1 MTAFILSSAIAFALY
16 ELLALT
22 QWPPARTEF
31 HFYQGTI
38 TLTEAA
44 AAIVL
49 KSIRT
54 LIVVVI
60 LLLVLTIHN
69 FTSSAGVLAKYE
81 VNIVFGFV
89 FGPLFAIWINSVVV
103 HSAEE
108 DLTRG
113 QIFAAIALV
122 LLFFLGAVGNE
133 TSGLIRQ
140 YARNLSSL
148 KIAGTEL
155 SFTSNERNDRSRLN
169 ATGIAGTSATYVAGG
184 SQGLQNVA
192 ALDVIVQRDRD
203 YLTKVLAPK
212 GTDVPAGDLERAGEF
227 ATASIA
233 PPLSCLLSW
242 FQQTGDSRPVDK
254 YLTGYTD
261 AFRQLEAINT
271 QMNLPTTVDERK
283 MQETRLNEITS
294 DFVRNGLTMALDV
307 ALSTTQKDVLKA
319 CGKWFEVYCPPDN
332 KPAADKPDS
341 GVPLQQCLRSELKQ
355 FADPSVWPKTG
366 KVGERIASL
375 TTGLKEFVTPQG
387 SVDTRGLEMLPY
399 FAIGRASLMAQLGQ
413 HEAAA
418 AILDGW
424 LQRRAVEN
432 GLAEKQKA
440 FTSNPIL
447 KIKDD
452 WFALRVRAMLI
463 SYVEE
468 WLGDKETNA
477 ASVVQTEHLENLRA
491 TRDGFKSRLLKA
503 DFFNELDKSC
513 RPRCE
518 PVFRRPAECNSD
530 QPSERLALW
539 RKLYSSYITMEYTY
553 IHRALGHPDYQAKF
567 AESVNDEARR
577 LVNYDLSCG
586 IDQPRPEVIYGQSLL
601 GFVENALS
609 YSRVRAGVDSE
620 DAQIKRLDE
629 AERAAKFG
637 LEIVE
642 AAAAEDQERTGKPY
656 LERIAPSFAVQVQEQ
671 LKMQLKRIRQAQKNV
686 AE

>member
-1 MTAFILSSAIAFALY
+1 MAAGQDGISFLPGNHHSHRGRRRNRAQIHPHPDRRRHSAVGPDYSQCHLVGRCAGEIRGQHRLRLCVRSAVCDLDQQRRRPQRRRRFDARPDFRRHRAGAAVLPRRGRERDFRVDQAIRAQPEFAENRRHRTVVHFERAKRAQPSQRDGDRRDQRNLCGRGFAGIAKRGGTRCHCSKRPRLS
-16 ELLALT
+16 
-22 QWPPARTEF
+22 
-31 HFYQGTI
+31 YQ
-38 TLTEAA
+38 
-44 AAIVL
+44 
-49 KSIRT
+49 
-54 LIVVVI
+54 
-60 LLLVLTIHN
+60 
-69 FTSSAGVLAKYE
+69 SAGSE
-81 VNIVFGFV
+81 G
-89 FGPLFAIWINSVVV
+89 
-103 HSAEE
+103 H
-108 DLTRG
+108 R
-113 QIFAAIALV
+113 
-122 LLFFLGAVGNE
+122 
-133 TSGLIRQ
+133 
-140 YARNLSSL
+140 
-148 KIAGTEL
+148 
-155 SFTSNERNDRSRLN
+155 RSRWRS
-169 ATGIAGTSATYVAGG
+169 GTRWRIC
-184 SQGLQNVA
+184 NC
-192 ALDVIVQRDRD
+192 
-203 YLTKVLAPK
+203 
-212 GTDVPAGDLERAGEF
+212 EHRA
-227 ATASIA
+227 
-233 PPLSCLLSW
+233 PLSCLLSW

-553 IHRALGHPDYQAKF
+553 IHRALAHPDYQAKF